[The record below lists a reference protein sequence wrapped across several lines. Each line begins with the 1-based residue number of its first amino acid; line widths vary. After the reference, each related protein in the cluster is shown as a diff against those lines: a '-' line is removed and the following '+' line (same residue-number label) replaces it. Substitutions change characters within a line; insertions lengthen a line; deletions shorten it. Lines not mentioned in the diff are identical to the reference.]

1 MLQFDEKHI
10 TNLSE
15 IYNFLQAY
23 VDYHEGDP
31 LIADDGEPTDCANL
45 KQWLPSLQAVIK
57 SKKVS
62 KPKPIVKEKIVEVE
76 IPVIDENDV
85 YNAVKKARES
95 VNPNYKYCV
104 VYNDA
109 SECGLTDDVGV
120 AMEHAAKVSKTRG
133 HDNINVC
140 RIFKSVAD
148 GTYKTKIEGW
158 CSNGHYYD
166 HVHGDGD
173 YLHFDFIAQ
182 RANVYKI

>member
-104 VYNDA
+104 VYADA
-109 SECGLTDDVGV
+109 GQCGLTDDIGV
-120 AMEHAAKVSKTRG
+120 AMEHAAAVSKTRRL
-133 HDNINVC
+133 DIVNVC
-140 RIFKSVAD
+140 RISKIHD
-148 GTYKTKIEGW
+148 GTYKTIIEGW
-158 CSNGHYYD
+158 CCDGHYD
-166 HVHGDGD
+166 EVHGMCKD